1 MHLKLPGL
9 FSHLLSGQVL
19 GSRHSSMSAQKEG
32 RKLVWEQHCRPGA
45 QGPRQGLPLS
55 RIDQAKRALWV
66 PDRNLREAQGWAETG
81 VRPSAPTPGRGTA
94 EDPRRS
100 GWVFPT
106 FAHGRSGGFKPVAG
120 VAVALVVSRKVDA
133 EAAVAAQVGLGAL
146 VQV

>member
-1 MHLKLPGL
+1 MSGDNIA
-9 FSHLLSGQVL
+9 GQVL
-19 GSRHSSMSAQKEG
+19 RGLGRASLCHGSTRRSGPSGFQSETS
-32 RKLVWEQHCRPGA
+32 ERPRGG
-45 QGPRQGLPLS
+45 Q
-55 RIDQAKRALWV
+55 
-66 PDRNLREAQGWAETG
+66 
-81 VRPSAPTPGRGTA
+81 RPSAPTLGRGTV

-133 EAAVAAQVGLGAL
+133 EAAVAAQVGLCAL

>member
-1 MHLKLPGL
+1 MFGDNVAGQMLRGL
-9 FSHLLSGQVL
+9 RRASLCHGSTRGSG
-19 GSRHSSMSAQKEG
+19 
-32 RKLVWEQHCRPGA
+32 
-45 QGPRQGLPLS
+45 
-55 RIDQAKRALWV
+55 ALWV

-81 VRPSAPTPGRGTA
+81 VRPSAPTPGRGTT

-106 FAHGRSGGFKPVAG
+106 FAHGRSGGFEPVAG

>member
-1 MHLKLPGL
+1 M
-9 FSHLLSGQVL
+9 
-19 GSRHSSMSAQKEG
+19 
-32 RKLVWEQHCRPGA
+32 
-45 QGPRQGLPLS
+45 
-55 RIDQAKRALWV
+55 
-66 PDRNLREAQGWAETG
+66 
-81 VRPSAPTPGRGTA
+81 RPSAPTPGRGTA